1 MSKVMVFSDDARKNL
16 QSGVNKLANAVTST
30 LGPNGRNV
38 IIEQQMGNPTSTKDG
53 VTVAKAVE
61 LEDKIE
67 NIGAQLVKQASIKT
81 ADGAG
86 DGTTTSTL
94 LASEIYNSGIQSIAD
109 YNVTEVSRG
118 IAKATDMVVEYLEDN
133 SREITDED
141 QLRQVAT
148 ISANNGPEGGEL
160 IASSMDKVGRE
171 GVVTIEE
178 SRTGETYLEVV
189 EGMQFNRGYKS
200 IYFVT
205 DNNSMTATLSNPQI
219 LIVDKKVTAA
229 KELLPILEA
238 CSAQN
243 KPLLIIADDIDGEA
257 LSTLVVNK
265 MRGTLQVVAVKAP
278 EFGDRKKAIMEDIA
292 TLTGG
297 QVVSPEK
304 GMRLDKFNA
313 DWLGQARK
321 VTVGKDDTTIVDG
334 KGEVEAIEQRVEE
347 IKSLIDNSNS
357 PFEKETLQDRLG
369 RLIGGVAIVHVGG
382 QSELEMKEKK
392 DRVEDALHATKAALE
407 EGILPGGGVA
417 LLNAAYKLEFEGA
430 EMDFASESEAQ
441 GYDILVKAISKPLQ
455 KILSNAGFSND
466 DIDQVALEVISNE
479 NFWYGFNL
487 KKDDYVDMFEEGIID
502 PAKVTRLALENAAS
516 VARTMLTT
524 ECIISNPVEQKQ
536 DQMDFNQFML
546 WERIQQDKLT
556 QPSLNGGT
564 GFLKRLVE

>member
-1 MSKVMVFSDDARKNL
+1 MSKIMVFSDDARKNL
-16 QSGVNKLANAVTST
+16 QSGVNKLADAVTST

-118 IAKATDMVVEYLEDN
+118 ISKATDMVVEYLEDN

-148 ISANNGPEGGEL
+148 ISANNDPEVGEL

-205 DNNSMTATLSNPQI
+205 DNNSMTATLSNPQV

-278 EFGDRKKAIMEDIA
+278 EFGDRKKAMMEDIA

-304 GMRLDKFNA
+304 GMRLDKFNV
-313 DWLGQARK
+313 DWLGSSRK
-321 VTVGKDDTTIVDG
+321 VTVGKEETTIVDG
-334 KGEVEAIEQRVEE
+334 KGDTEAIEQRVEE

-382 QSELEMKEKK
+382 QSEIEMKEKK

-417 LLNAAYKLEFEGA
+417 LLNAAYKLELEGA
-430 EMDFASESEAQ
+430 EIDFGSDSEAQ
-441 GYDILVKAISKPLQ
+441 GYNILVKAISKPLQ
-455 KILSNAGFSND
+455 KILTNAGF
-466 DIDQVALEVISNE
+466 VEEEVDLIADNVMTNE
-479 NFWYGFNL
+479 NFWYGFNI
-487 KKDDYVDMFEEGIID
+487 KSDEYVDMFEEGIID

-524 ECIISNPVEQKQ
+524 ECIISNPVEKKQ
-536 DQMDFNQFML
+536 DEMDFNQFM
-546 WERIQQDKLT
+546 
-556 QPSLNGGT
+556 
-564 GFLKRLVE
+564 

>member
-1 MSKVMVFSDDARKNL
+1 MSKRIEFSSKARASL
-16 QSGVNKLANAVTST
+16 SYGVTKLSNAVTAT

-38 IIEQQMGNPTSTKDG
+38 IIEQSMGNPTSTKDG

-61 LEDKIE
+61 LEDTIE
-67 NIGAQLVKQASIKT
+67 NMGAQLVKQASIKT
-81 ADGAG
+81 ADSAG

-94 LASEIYNSGIQSIAD
+94 LAAQIYTQGLESLAD
-109 YNVTEVSRG
+109 YNATDISRG
-118 IAKATDMVVEYLEDN
+118 IAKATSTVVEYLEKHA
-133 SREITDED
+133 REITDET
-141 QLRQVAT
+141 QLHQVAT
-148 ISANNGPEGGEL
+148 ISANNDPEVGEL

-205 DNNSMTATLSNPQI
+205 DNNSMTAVLSNPLV
-219 LIVDKKVTAA
+219 LITDKKVTAA

-238 CSAQN
+238 CSSQN

-265 MRGTLQVVAVKAP
+265 MRGILQVVAVKAP
-278 EFGDRKKAIMEDIA
+278 EFGDRKKAMLEDIA

-297 QVVSPEK
+297 QVVSTEK
-304 GMRLDKFNA
+304 GMRLDKFNPE
-313 DWLGQARK
+313 WLGQARK

-334 KGEVEAIEQRVEE
+334 KGEAEAIEARIEE
-347 IKSLIDNSNS
+347 IKSLIDNSKS

-369 RLIGGVAIVHVGG
+369 RLVGGVAIVHVGG

-417 LLNAAYKLEFEGA
+417 LLNAADSMEIPADLNSSEVVGYNILMSAIQMPFET
-430 EMDFASESEAQ
+430 
-441 GYDILVKAISKPLQ
+441 
-455 KILSNAGFSND
+455 ILSNAGYD
-466 DIDQVALEVISNE
+466 AHKIHDIADKIVESD
-479 NFWYGFNL
+479 NFWYGYNL
-487 KKDDYVDMFEEGIID
+487 RNEAYVDMFAEGIID
-502 PAKVTRLALENAAS
+502 PAKVTRLALENAS
-516 VARTMLTT
+516 SIARTMLTT
-524 ECIISNPVEQKQ
+524 ECVISNVKEDKKQ
-536 DQMDFNQFML
+536 EMDFNTMM
-546 WERIQQDKLT
+546 
-556 QPSLNGGT
+556 
-564 GFLKRLVE
+564 